1 MAFSLALDRKV
12 LINKVFGDGSSLPT
26 GFVARDLAHDP
37 KNGDDFAKEQ
47 AVSGTV
53 SHNEEKARKYFEKGM
68 KEIGASKLTVT
79 ILAAN
84 DNANNGPLTQYLQ
97 SQYTKVLPGIKIN
110 LASIPGKSALDRAQR
125 GDYDIYVS
133 GWGGDFNDPI
143 TFLQIPLT
151 GTSYNYGK
159 YSNPQYDALIKKAEG
174 EDANNEDKRWHD
186 LVSAAKIFNA
196 DQGVTPIYQ
205 QTTAYMQKKSVKGI
219 IHNTAGTQWNYK
231 YAYIK

>member
-1 MAFSLALDRKV
+1 MIFTFLV
-12 LINKVFGDGSSLPT
+12 
-26 GFVARDLAHDP
+26 
-37 KNGDDFAKEQ
+37 
-47 AVSGTV
+47 
-53 SHNEEKARKYFEKGM
+53 
-68 KEIGASKLTVT
+68 GAETSMIRLR
-79 ILAAN
+79 
-84 DNANNGPLTQYLQ
+84 
-97 SQYTKVLPGIKIN
+97 S
-110 LASIPGKSALDRAQR
+110 
-125 GDYDIYVS
+125 
-133 GWGGDFNDPI
+133 
-143 TFLQIPLT
+143 LQIPLT

-174 EDANNEDKRWHD
+174 EDANNEDKRWQD